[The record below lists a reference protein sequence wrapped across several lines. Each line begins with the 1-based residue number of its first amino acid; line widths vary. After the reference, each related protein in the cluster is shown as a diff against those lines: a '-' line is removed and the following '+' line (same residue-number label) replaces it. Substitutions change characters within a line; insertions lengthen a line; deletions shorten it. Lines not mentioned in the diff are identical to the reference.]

1 MFSLGGGGAF
11 CFLAGR
17 GAFDLSD
24 WMISQCQQV
33 ENGRKAVMQ
42 PLVSQFGSYL
52 VAMLVFKLSLLVM
65 KPVMLA
71 SAIMAWLP
79 ILDRAI
85 ISGHP
90 FLCVGVEL
98 ELGAVVAHGNEL
110 VVELRERDA
119 IVAIELL
126 RIDREGRFHGG
137 GQLERG
143 RAASIRLKESRE
155 WLLQRV

>member
-1 MFSLGGGGAF
+1 
-11 CFLAGR
+11 
-17 GAFDLSD
+17 
-24 WMISQCQQV
+24 
-33 ENGRKAVMQ
+33 MQ
-42 PLVSQFGSYL
+42 RLFSQFGPYL
-52 VAMLVFKLSLLVM
+52 VAMLVFELSLFVM

-71 SAIMAWLP
+71 SAVMAWFP

-85 ISGHP
+85 ISRHP

-126 RIDREGRFHGG
+126 HVDGEGRFHGG

-143 RAASIRLKESRE
+143 CAISMKEKESSE
-155 WLLQRV
+155 SVLKRVWMRG